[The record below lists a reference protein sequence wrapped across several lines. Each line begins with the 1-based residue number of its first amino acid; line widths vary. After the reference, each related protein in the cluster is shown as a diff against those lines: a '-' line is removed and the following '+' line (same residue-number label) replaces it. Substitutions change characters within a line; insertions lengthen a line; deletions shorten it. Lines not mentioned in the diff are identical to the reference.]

1 MAGDFSSFALP
12 CFHGFSYEND
22 HRSIEFEVPQSTD
35 DEIWMTAESGEK
47 SVVVPLDRADLDEF
61 IVRLAAMRDRMK
73 GEG

>member
-12 CFHGFSYEND
+12 FFHGFAYEND

-47 SVVVPLDRADLDEF
+47 SVIVPLDRSDLDEF
-61 IVRLAAMRDRMK
+61 IDRLTTMRDRMK